1 MQQTQQTQ
9 LTTKYLNLWKAEGR
23 GGLVPKRITE
33 TVHGK
38 NKTFQRTR
46 TVMTRPDEE
55 GQELTSQQQVKAA
68 TDFVEEFHSKLPTYY
83 VGGVVRDRLIG
94 KTPRD
99 VDVISVGTPDEIKG
113 HLKSMGVK
121 YFVASG
127 KYEIVTAQPSDGVDV
142 EIIGISQ
149 DKLMA
154 DLERRDFTIN
164 AMGQSPDGKLLD
176 PFGGQQDLKDNILR
190 SPNDDSDTSF
200 TDDPIR
206 MLRAARFI
214 GAQGF
219 EPSKNLMASIK
230 KNKKLLDDPNKAPRE
245 RFQREIEKATKSPNF
260 DKFLGFMADNE
271 LLEHIHPA
279 LQDMVGHPQNT
290 PYHKFDV
297 WEHTLETIRQ
307 MNSTDPIEN
316 MVALLH
322 DVGKPASNQDNN
334 STFHR
339 HEDVGADLATEIMR
353 GLKYNNAATERVS
366 KIIKNHMWIHNVDE
380 DKVKPGALRR
390 FKTRVGDDLP
400 LVMELSRADSKA
412 SANDDISKENRME
425 KRLEELPT
433 LGKVTQDKAGL
444 SPLNGNEI
452 IAHLGIK
459 PGKIVRDIKDYLHA
473 LVEDEL
479 LDADNIDAAKVKAKT
494 YYNIN
499 HKDDSS
505 NLEKSYG
512 SKLGMLIDFMTKKEE
527 GVDLNNLEDISAND
541 TLDRPVD
548 LVPRQ
553 IPVNRKGTIYM
564 QTRWMKSGSEDNFVQ
579 DLKSSYNGLVSH
591 PTHSPDIHEY
601 PNGQRLAMGVPP
613 PIDEVTGKPMKPV
626 KGKTEE
632 KQARIPVFDKKGK
645 LTTRLVPH
653 HWTEVHVDHD
663 PHHPS
668 GVGAKGRNPKTNK
681 IESIQ
686 IDPPPIV
693 EVAEQTIKFDRV
705 KKFTDVMDAFTKRLE
720 ESEDTISKD
729 ADAILYA
736 ISKTSWRVGEKSGV
750 NKKRTDK
757 AKWDGPTYGIS
768 TLRAGHVTVSG
779 NTVSFNFTG
788 KAGAIHSKKVTDPKL
803 AQIFKIRLKGLDR
816 GSKEKEEST
825 NDTNYGDF
833 IFGRDTKNKGWK
845 LGSPTSGK
853 VINSRL
859 RELSGVDATAHNIRH
874 HKATDLTTNTIDDII
889 TKHGEP
895 PITRMKDYEHF
906 AAMVAIPAARE
917 LIHSKQ
923 KTVDEKTIREDDTD
937 VTRASYIDPR
947 IYGELAAL
955 VDTADNEDKL
965 EYSEDYLTWIR
976 DNRPEDFSK
985 LPPPQQKRV
994 AKSTPIQNALMKTWG
1009 FKPDWH
1015 GKGPQDEK
1023 DPDEQ
1028 AYNRENHSKAGKPKQ
1043 NSNVAYLN
1051 RQKKPKKIGGPSY
1064 LERLTKKGY
1073 FAPIIKEVSSDGKI
1087 LWFEHGGKDFTVNI
1101 FDDDIGDVQKA
1112 TFFYSS
1118 PNKTGSISPNE
1129 GIKYSTAQPQS
1140 KKNKRFENGQV
1151 ITDEEED

>member
-1 MQQTQQTQ
+1 MKVILVKIVKTATHQTR
-9 LTTKYLNLWKAEGR
+9 LTTKYLDLWKAEGR

-38 NKTFQRTR
+38 NKIFQRTR

-55 GQELTSQQQVKAA
+55 GQELTNEQQVKAA
-68 TDFVEEFHSKLPTYY
+68 TDFVEEFHAKLPTYY
-83 VGGVVRDRLIG
+83 VGGVVRDRLRG

-113 HLKSMGVK
+113 HLKDMGVK

-164 AMGQSPDGKLLD
+164 AMGQSPDGELLD
-176 PFGGQQDLKDNILR
+176 PFGGQQDLKDNVLR

-206 MLRAARFI
+206 MIRAARFV

-219 EPSKNLMASIK
+219 EPSKNLIESIK
-230 KNKKLLDDPNKAPRE
+230 KNKGLLDDPNKAPRE
-245 RFQREIEKATKSPNF
+245 RFQREFEKAMKSPNLTG
-260 DKFLGFMADNE
+260 FLGFLADNE
-271 LLEHIHPA
+271 LLEHVHPS
-279 LQDMVGHPQNT
+279 LQAMVNHPQNT

-366 KIIKNHMWIHNVDE
+366 KIIKNHMWIHNIDE

-390 FKTRVGDDLP
+390 FKSRVGDDLP

-412 SANDDISKENRME
+412 SADDDVSKEDRME
-425 KRLEELPT
+425 KRLEELPA
-433 LGKVTQDKAGL
+433 LGEVTQDKAGL
-444 SPLNGNEI
+444 SPLKGNEI
-452 IAHLGIK
+452 IDHLGIK
-459 PGKIVRDIKDYLHA
+459 PGKIVQDVKEHLHS

-479 LDADNIDAAKVKAKT
+479 LDAGDVDDAKVKAQT
-494 YYNIN
+494 YYNI
-499 HKDDSS
+499 HKGGLP

-512 SKLGMLIDFMTKKEE
+512 SALGMLIDFMTKEE
-527 GVDLNNLEDISAND
+527 ENVSGD
-541 TLDRPVD
+541 TLSRPG
-548 LVPRQ
+548 LIPREIQ
-553 IPVNRKGTIYM
+553 VTRKGTTY
-564 QTRWMKSGSEDNFVQ
+564 TERRWMLPGYEDNFVA
-579 DLKSSYNGLVSH
+579 DLSSPYNGLVSH
-591 PTHSPDIHEY
+591 PNHKPDVLKY
-601 PNGQRLAMGVPP
+601 PNGQSLAANVPAP
-613 PIDEVTGKPMKPV
+613 FDESTGKPMK
-626 KGKTEE
+626 GTITAHN
-632 KQARIPVFDKKGK
+632 QAQFHNMGEDGSS
-645 LTTRLVPH
+645 TTWGRKVPH
-653 HWTEVHVDHD
+653 DWTEVHINHD
-663 PHHPS
+663 PHHTD
-668 GVGAKGRNPKTNK
+668 GVAAKGRNAQGK
-681 IESIQ
+681 IETLRV
-686 IDPPPIV
+686 DPPKRV
-693 EVAEQTIKFDRV
+693 QVAETREKFKRV
-705 KKFTDVMDAFTKRLE
+705 KKFSKALPALTKRLT
-720 ESEDTISKD
+720 ESEETVSNDE
-729 ADAILYA
+729 DAILYT
-736 ISKTSWRVGEKSGV
+736 ILKTSWRIGDKSAAT
-750 NKKRTDK
+750 KKQGDRS
-757 AKWDGPTYGIS
+757 GPNYGIS
-768 TLRAGHVTVSG
+768 TLRAGHVSVEG
-779 NTVSFNFTG
+779 DTVSFNFKG
-788 KAGAIHSKKVTDPKL
+788 KDDAVHSKSIADPKL
-803 AQIFKIRLKGLDR
+803 AKIFSMRLEGLDR
-816 GSKEKEEST
+816 GT
-825 NDTNYGDF
+825 GRANNYGDF
-833 IFGRDTKNKGWK
+833 IFGKNTHNRG
-845 LGSPTSGK
+845 LVGTPTSNAD
-853 VINSRL
+853 INSRL

-874 HKATDLTTNTIDDII
+874 HKATDLTTKTIRRIVR
-889 TKHGEP
+889 KSGAP
-895 PITRMKDYEHF
+895 PITSMHDYEHF
-906 AAMVAIPAARE
+906 TKLVSVPAARE
-917 LIHSKQ
+917 LVHSKAVK
-923 KTVDEKTIREDDTD
+923 KTGKRADDPNT
-937 VTRASYIDPR
+937 TMKSYIDPR
-947 IYGELAAL
+947 VYEEMAAL
-955 VDTADNEDKL
+955 VDTADREDKL
-965 EYSEDYLTWIR
+965 KYSEEYLMWLR
-976 DNRPEDFSK
+976 NNRPTDFSK
-985 LPPPQQKRV
+985 LPNTQQKRV
-994 AKSTPIQNALMKTWG
+994 KGKRTKSTPLMKTWG

-1051 RQKKPKKIGGPSY
+1051 RIKKPKKIGGPSY

-1151 ITDEEED
+1151 ITDDEEDE